1 MDPAGF
7 SSATQRAVTTPEVWI
22 LGGETHFQVYFYLGS
37 SLSLGIV
44 AAPAFANP
52 IFFRVLFTSYWASLV
67 QWPSLTISD
76 LSDRQWSSVAVSN
89 HQ

>member
-1 MDPAGF
+1 MNSAQVPPVEPAGF
-7 SSATQRAVTTPEVWI
+7 SSATQRAVATPEVWI
-22 LGGETHFQVYFYLGS
+22 LGGDTHFQVYFYLGS

-67 QWPSLTISD
+67 AQLVKSPPAMQET
-76 LSDRQWSSVAVSN
+76 
-89 HQ
+89 